1 MPNET
6 SVKQLSAAS
15 GDNLL
20 PPYPLPAMLPDYIL
34 SHHQPPTAPLLTL
47 TVNARGYAYPSK
59 ALLSKL
65 DLRSGQPMDL
75 LPPSAD
81 CPSWQLDL
89 RPTAAR
95 RIGWYAGATPRIRG
109 LKLPAGLVQPGT
121 RLTLALA
128 PTLFTGPA
136 CYPLL
141 LPSELS
147 TPS

>member
-1 MPNET
+1 
-6 SVKQLSAAS
+6 
-15 GDNLL
+15 
-20 PPYPLPAMLPDYIL
+20 MLPDYIL
-34 SHHQPPTAPLLTL
+34 PHHTPPPAPLPTL
-47 TVNARGYAYPSK
+47 TVNAKGWAYFSK

-65 DLRSGQPMDL
+65 DLRAGQPMDL

-81 CPSWQLDL
+81 YPTWQLDL

-95 RIGWYAGATPRIRG
+95 RIDWYPPAGPRIRG

-128 PTLFTGPA
+128 PTLLTGPA

-147 TPS
+147 TLS